1 MNNKTVET
9 IYISIPSLDDL
20 ELEYT
25 IESAFKNATNPERVY
40 IGVNLLSMYKHTL
53 KKLKRM
59 SKKYPNISFSYE
71 KQKKNNINT
80 LGVGRGR
87 KNAEILYSGQ
97 DYLLQVDSHTHFEK
111 NWDSYMIDLFEEA
124 VKEVGDDKLVITC
137 IPPVFGYDA
146 EKNPY
151 RTGPNTRYPVFLNNE
166 FFINVVPRWKSEDS
180 LEVTQKRLI
189 PSPKANS
196 AMIFGNKKFAQNTG
210 ISEEAI
216 FYDEEIIYS
225 INLVGNGFAL
235 VFPNIK
241 EFPIS
246 HLDGGLVVDGHERSF
261 FLDYLNEKA
270 FDEIHQILQKNY
282 LKFVKDPTNALK
294 IEKYKKYSKV
304 DALRGKIHSIP
315 FYIPE
320 SYR

>member
-1 MNNKTVET
+1 MTNNEKT

-20 ELEYT
+20 ELEHT
-25 IESAFKNATNPERVY
+25 ITSAFENAKSPSRVY
-40 IGVNLLSMYKHTL
+40 IGVGLLSMYRYTLTRL
-53 KKLKRM
+53 KKM
-59 SKKYPNISFSYE
+59 SKRYPNVSFSYQ
-71 KQKKNNINT
+71 KQKKNNVRT

-87 KNAEILYSGQ
+87 RSAELLYRNQ
-97 DYLLQVDSHTHFEK
+97 DFFLQVDAHTHFEK
-111 NWDSYMIDLFEEA
+111 NWDTFMIEMFEEA
-124 VKEVGDDKLVITC
+124 VQEVGDDKLVITC
-137 IPPVFGYDA
+137 IPPVFGYDSN
-146 EKNPY
+146 EKPY
-151 RTGPNTRYPVFLNNE
+151 RTGPDTRYPVFVNDG
-166 FFINVVPRWKSEDS
+166 FFVGVVPQWKSEDS

-210 ISEEAI
+210 ISEDAI

-225 INLVGNGFAL
+225 INLVGDGFAL
-235 VFPNIK
+235 VFPNTK

-246 HLDGGLVVDGHERSF
+246 HLDGDLVISGHERSF
-261 FLDYLNEKA
+261 FLDYLDGRSFEKMH
-270 FDEIHQILQKNY
+270 DILQENY
-282 LKFVKDPTNALK
+282 LKFVKDPINALK

-304 DALRGKIHSIP
+304 DALRGRIHSIP